1 MSEKEY
7 LKRDVVKQEE
17 QTWCRITDDG
27 RLEYLDWVF
36 IEQQAALF
44 DQAGSTGVRDN
55 VMTMCKIAILARQQ
69 TLERAI
75 TLLSRFATY
84 SNDTAAVTLYD
95 PINAAL
101 PKPATFVFFHVGDD
115 TTQPARLIDSIEKT
129 NPGAR
134 IIMLTDKF
142 TPALEGVVRCDFD
155 VDRDHLMT
163 ERLRYYTALEL
174 NEPAV
179 YLDTDMVVR
188 GFINLPAI
196 LGDKKYTFCA
206 RSFDRMIPFNGQQR
220 GLDFSEHHDRPI
232 GLVFPYVA
240 CFIAARTSA
249 DLLPLFD
256 RCRALDDKYQQW
268 YGDQEA
274 LREFINT
281 LKVTEFNLIEE
292 AVIACLPEY
301 IGNSSPLIVH
311 YKGARKNVAA

>member
-7 LKRDVVKQEE
+7 LKRDVVKNEE

-55 VMTMCKIAILARQQ
+55 VMTMCKIAVLARQQ
-69 TLERAI
+69 TLERAV

-84 SNDTAAVTLYD
+84 SNDTAAVTFYD

-101 PKPATFVFFHVGDD
+101 PKPATFVFFHIGED

-134 IIMLTDKF
+134 IIMLTDTV
-142 TPALEGVVRCDFD
+142 TPALQGAERREFD
-155 VDRDHLMT
+155 VACGSLMT
-163 ERLRYYTALEL
+163 ERLRAYTEL
-174 NEPAV
+174 GLQEPAI

-188 GFINLPAI
+188 GFVNLPAI
-196 LGDKKYTFCA
+196 LGDKKYAFCN

-220 GLDFSEHHDRPI
+220 GLDFSEHHDRPM
-232 GLVFPYVA
+232 GLVYPYLA
-240 CFIAARTSA
+240 CFIAARTGA
-249 DLLPLFD
+249 DLSPLYD
-256 RCRALDDKYQQW
+256 RCRALDVKYQQW

-274 LREFINT
+274 LREFVNT
-281 LKVTEFNLIEE
+281 LKVSEFNLIDE

>member
-55 VMTMCKIAILARQQ
+55 TMTMCKTAVLARQQ
-69 TLERAI
+69 TLERAV
-75 TLLSRFATY
+75 TLLSRFAMY
-84 SNDTAAVTLYD
+84 NNDTAAVTFYD

-101 PKPATFVFFHVGDD
+101 PKPATFVFFHIGED

-129 NPGAR
+129 NPGSR
-134 IIMLTDKF
+134 IIMLTDKI
-142 TPALEGVVRCDFD
+142 TPELQGAERREFD
-155 VDRDHLMT
+155 INPDYIMT
-163 ERLRYYTALEL
+163 ERLRVYTQLGL
-174 NEPAV
+174 QEPAI

-188 GFINLPAI
+188 GFVNLPAI
-196 LGDKKYTFCA
+196 LGDKKYAFCA
-206 RSFDRMIPFNGQQR
+206 RSFDRMVPFNGQQR
-220 GLDFSEHHDRPI
+220 GLDFSEHADRPM
-232 GLVFPYVA
+232 GLVYPYVG
-240 CFIAARTSA
+240 CFIAARTGA
-249 DLLPLFD
+249 DLSPLYD
-256 RCRALDDKYQQW
+256 RCRALDVKYQQW

-274 LREFINT
+274 LREFVNT
-281 LKVTEFNLIEE
+281 LKVSEFNLIDE